1 MQDLQTQEEQR
12 LDNAML
18 KVQVSLNEMFL
29 DQNDEVQDAFNKFVL
44 AYKAA
49 LSARY

>member
-1 MQDLQTQEEQR
+1 MQDLQTQEQR

-18 KVQVSLNEMFL
+18 KVQVVLNEMFL
-29 DQNDEVQDAFNKFVL
+29 DQNDKVQDAFNKFVL

>member
-1 MQDLQTQEEQR
+1 MQDLQTQEQR

-49 LSARY
+49 LSGRY

>member
-1 MQDLQTQEEQR
+1 MQDLQTQEQR

>member
-1 MQDLQTQEEQR
+1 MQDLQTQEQR

-18 KVQVSLNEMFL
+18 KVQASLNELFL

>member
-1 MQDLQTQEEQR
+1 MQDLQTQEQR

-18 KVQVSLNEMFL
+18 KVQVSLNELFL
-29 DQNDEVQDAFNKFVL
+29 DQNDEVQYAFNKFVL

>member
-1 MQDLQTQEEQR
+1 MQDLQTQEQR
-12 LDNAML
+12 LDNAAL

>member
-1 MQDLQTQEEQR
+1 MQDLQTQEQR

-18 KVQVSLNEMFL
+18 KVQVSLNELFL

>member
-1 MQDLQTQEEQR
+1 MQDLQTQEHR